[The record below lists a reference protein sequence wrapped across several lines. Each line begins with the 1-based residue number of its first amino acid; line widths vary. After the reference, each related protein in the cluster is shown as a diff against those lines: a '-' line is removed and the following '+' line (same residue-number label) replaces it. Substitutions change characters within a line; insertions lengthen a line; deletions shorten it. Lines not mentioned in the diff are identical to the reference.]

1 MKSFHILVIVL
12 IVSILLTFY
21 VPNLDLEAN
30 SKRLLTPL
38 NNPLPSLN
46 PFIKYAISKGLS
58 REIAERFAYLGDDG
72 LSAKDINFVDTM
84 AEINNLN
91 PKFAEWAFTENLF
104 LYQWVEDGE
113 LDVDESLILLHAA
126 SLKNLAPYLF
136 RMPEIYEKEVPTEDI
151 LNYIGS
157 LRKIMEKDFDA
168 ARFVLETGLFMQLDV
183 GMFSRKKEVKFSDTE
198 KEFIDES
205 LGKSDL
211 LRLYV
216 SDFVMNGIQEIPY
229 LSIVID
235 GKRNEW
241 EGIKSLVKD
250 EKGDNKF
257 DIPGTDIK
265 AIYIARDDEKFYLM
279 LEVYGKLNPQ
289 NGYIFRITVEYKEGE
304 YIYYNIDHFNGVA
317 KLHVFVNG
325 KWTDKDVDI
334 KAKDNEVFEVGIPVG
349 LLRDSLRIGVESVI
363 WNSGK
368 EVDTTNLITATT
380 INDFRILRDFNPPK
394 YGDLGYLSDDFEKL
408 PDITDGMNELE
419 GIALK
424 RLTMIVRKSK
434 ENYQIRKG
442 VYLIDEYGKPQHN
455 LLPFEVPDYNTQL
468 QCLLWLLEQ
477 RDVPEDY
484 YVIALAIALN
494 YGFVLTVGDN
504 EVDEEVKRYI
514 PLILDFIIDTDERLK
529 IYGVNWKA
537 KEYPLE
543 AAIPLVWWAGS
554 CWPPEGKD
562 WQKQADWIYALNK
575 LGRPLNKRDLDWL
588 FTEVDTMKDIQNWVI
603 EEGFLNFTNKSE
615 PFEEHLKYTENYPF
629 CYGEWDGKVLNYLDD
644 FFFYEGERKFAWE
657 SNLTEGKNIDGKTM
671 YWETIHNVDWL
682 WNDFKKTGKVRFGS
696 CSVNSF
702 LCSTIARSINIAATP
717 ILIQHALPG
726 FYSIK
731 DSVWRTTVY
740 DLRASIGNKKE
751 HISGFMRLFWRNLHY
766 EKVLH
771 HFSQNVVTVY
781 DARKFGS
788 TGMPL
793 GYILRPNFD
802 LFMEY

>member
-250 EKGDNKF
+250 EKGDN
-257 DIPGTDIK
+257 
-265 AIYIARDDEKFYLM
+265 
-279 LEVYGKLNPQ
+279 
-289 NGYIFRITVEYKEGE
+289 
-304 YIYYNIDHFNGVA
+304 
-317 KLHVFVNG
+317 
-325 KWTDKDVDI
+325 
-334 KAKDNEVFEVGIPVG
+334 
-349 LLRDSLRIGVESVI
+349 
-363 WNSGK
+363 
-368 EVDTTNLITATT
+368 
-380 INDFRILRDFNPPK
+380 
-394 YGDLGYLSDDFEKL
+394 
-408 PDITDGMNELE
+408 
-419 GIALK
+419 
-424 RLTMIVRKSK
+424 
-434 ENYQIRKG
+434 
-442 VYLIDEYGKPQHN
+442 
-455 LLPFEVPDYNTQL
+455 
-468 QCLLWLLEQ
+468 
-477 RDVPEDY
+477 
-484 YVIALAIALN
+484 
-494 YGFVLTVGDN
+494 
-504 EVDEEVKRYI
+504 
-514 PLILDFIIDTDERLK
+514 
-529 IYGVNWKA
+529 
-537 KEYPLE
+537 
-543 AAIPLVWWAGS
+543 
-554 CWPPEGKD
+554 
-562 WQKQADWIYALNK
+562 
-575 LGRPLNKRDLDWL
+575 
-588 FTEVDTMKDIQNWVI
+588 
-603 EEGFLNFTNKSE
+603 
-615 PFEEHLKYTENYPF
+615 
-629 CYGEWDGKVLNYLDD
+629 
-644 FFFYEGERKFAWE
+644 
-657 SNLTEGKNIDGKTM
+657 
-671 YWETIHNVDWL
+671 
-682 WNDFKKTGKVRFGS
+682 
-696 CSVNSF
+696 
-702 LCSTIARSINIAATP
+702 
-717 ILIQHALPG
+717 
-726 FYSIK
+726 
-731 DSVWRTTVY
+731 
-740 DLRASIGNKKE
+740 
-751 HISGFMRLFWRNLHY
+751 
-766 EKVLH
+766 
-771 HFSQNVVTVY
+771 
-781 DARKFGS
+781 
-788 TGMPL
+788 
-793 GYILRPNFD
+793 
-802 LFMEY
+802 